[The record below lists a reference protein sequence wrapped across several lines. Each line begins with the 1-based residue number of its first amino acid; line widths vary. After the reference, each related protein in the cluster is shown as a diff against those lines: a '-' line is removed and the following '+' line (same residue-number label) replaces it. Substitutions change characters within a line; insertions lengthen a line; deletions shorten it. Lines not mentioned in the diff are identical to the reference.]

1 MKEEEGLATDVTGG
15 DFEDLNENQTL
26 VHLLS
31 ADHTYQV
38 HFVSKLVNWCFD
50 TQSTSD
56 KEPVWLY
63 QGKRLFAGN
72 DFFQALSTTKK
83 RMMSRY
89 LTVYSFW
96 FVCVASSILKI
107 LFSDKC
113 H

>member
-31 ADHTYQV
+31 ADHTYQA
-38 HFVSKLVNWCFD
+38 HFVSKLVNWCF
-50 TQSTSD
+50 TPNQ
-56 KEPVWLY
+56 PVTRNQCGY
-63 QGKRLFAGN
+63 IRASELFVGN
-72 DFFQALSTTKK
+72 ELFSGLSTTK

-89 LTVYSFW
+89 LTGVLILVW
-96 FVCVASSILKI
+96 CVASSILKI